1 MSRRELIHDNFTDQ
15 LLLFIEGPSEEP
27 GQSEA
32 DMLHVGMATQ
42 RCHTW
47 RNASL
52 LRNNIDS
59 P

>member
-1 MSRRELIHDNFTDQ
+1 MSSFTTI
-15 LLLFIEGPSEEP
+15 LPINYCVLLFIEGPSEEP